1 MCAPAALG
9 VASFASG
16 ALGAVGQYQSGQAQ
30 ASAANAGAMR
40 QYKYQLKMRENN
52 WLRER
57 ERYQVGVANYQQAV
71 ADNQDAAQR
80 AYVSQQEKLNNIYRS
95 TSFRQQA
102 QLIELAQG
110 SGKRAATGQRGRS
123 VNRLDNDIVSQFG
136 RNQAIMAESLLSA
149 QRGYNTAVGGIR
161 REQLSANNR
170 AYSPIAIAP
179 KPDVAPPAPVMQQG
193 PSALSLLAGIGSA
206 AVDGYGTYNSLK
218 PPAPQPYL

>member
-40 QYKYQLKMRENN
+40 QYKYQLKMQQNN
-52 WLRER
+52 YARER
-57 ERYQVGVANYQQAV
+57 ERYKVGVANYQQAV
-71 ADNQDAAQR
+71 ADNEDAANR

-123 VNRLDNDIVSQFG
+123 VDRLDNDIVSQFG

-149 QRGYNTAVGGIR
+149 QRQYGRATEGIR

-179 KPDVAPPAPVMQQG
+179 QFGVTPPPPVMQQG
-193 PSALSLLAGIGSA
+193 PSGLSLLAGIGSA